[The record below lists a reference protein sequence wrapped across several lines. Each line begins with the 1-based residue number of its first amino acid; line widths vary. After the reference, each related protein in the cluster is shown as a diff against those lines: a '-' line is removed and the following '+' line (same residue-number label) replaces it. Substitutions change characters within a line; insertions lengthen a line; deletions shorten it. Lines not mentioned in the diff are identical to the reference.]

1 MIHFRCPRC
10 NRQLDLDE
18 RLAGTLGRCPECGKE
33 IQIPGGETAAPVI
46 TFTTDDGPAPDLASI
61 TIDPDKKLPAPVTFE
76 ETARRD
82 SRGHGAGVFLWFLS
96 IAAGALIG
104 ALVGAGTTYLA
115 MSAAE
120 RRAQTEVDIVSGY
133 EAEAFI
139 SSQRFVTQQLPPGN
153 VTEFSRRY
161 EINYKGEGVYVVSA
175 RATTRTPEGD
185 TQFVRYQCRV
195 MLDANGQWDVADLA
209 VEEDI

>member
-1 MIHFRCPRC
+1 MIQFRCPRC
-10 NRQLDLDE
+10 NRQLDLDD

-33 IQIPGGETAAPVI
+33 IQIPGGEAAAPVI
-46 TFTTDDGPAPDLASI
+46 SFAIDDGAAPDLASI
-61 TIDPDKKLPAPVTFE
+61 TIDPDKKAPPPVIFE
-76 ETARRD
+76 EPARRE
-82 SRGHGAGVFLWFLS
+82 SLRGGAGVFLAPFL
-96 IAAGALIG
+96 IAGGVMLGAII
-104 ALVGAGTTYLA
+104 GAGTTFGV

-120 RRAQTEVDIVSGY
+120 RRTKMEVDVLGGY

-139 SSQRFVTQQLPPGN
+139 SSQRFVTHELPPGN
-153 VTEFSRRY
+153 VTEFSIRY
-161 EINYKGEGVYVVSA
+161 ESNYTGEGVYAVSA